1 MPVMGHAGHDSSLQ
15 ITVSNL
21 YRKKHT
27 SRCLYCMY
35 IFRLKA
41 IETKGNGL
49 EHNFYYPFRVE
60 VCT

>member
-49 EHNFYYPFRVE
+49 EHNFYYP
-60 VCT
+60 